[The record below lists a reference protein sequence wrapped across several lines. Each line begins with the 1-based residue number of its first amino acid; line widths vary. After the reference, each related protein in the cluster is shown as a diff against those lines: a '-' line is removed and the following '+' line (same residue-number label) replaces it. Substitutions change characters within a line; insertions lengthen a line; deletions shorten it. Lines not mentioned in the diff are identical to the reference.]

1 MLTTGFR
8 FRADTRYTLLKMRT
22 IILVLFLL
30 ALTPVL
36 IAQQPSA
43 AAKKESELRS
53 LLEKSRTAKDDSLR
67 LALNN
72 VFFEE
77 LLSLLQPGN
86 TYALSFDSL
95 NIGKIEAPDKS
106 FRMFNW
112 NIQQNNGKNIYYLII
127 KHSQSGQAIALNP
140 VEAREELSDTE
151 IFRNGEWPGGL
162 YYKIIQRKEAGLR
175 GYTLLS
181 WDGFSRRTSR
191 KCIEFLEFDSEG
203 IPVFGSPK
211 FKTKQG
217 IRNRVNSEYSSE
229 ASFTQSYDRQKI
241 TLVNVRKS
249 QRKVDDEVIV
259 LDRLVPLNESL
270 EGQRWA
276 YVPAGNIYDAYV
288 IFRNQWTFVEDIVP
302 RNPAVPGK
310 PSTGRKRPEQGLI
323 PSGKSKERR

>member
-1 MLTTGFR
+1 MLRTGFR
-8 FRADTRYTLLKMRT
+8 FRTDTRSTLAKMRA
-22 IILVLFLL
+22 IILVMLLL

-36 IAQQPSA
+36 VAQQPSA

-67 LALNN
+67 LALNKQ
-72 VFFEE
+72 FFEE
-77 LLSLLQPGN
+77 LLMMLQTGN
-86 TYALSFDSL
+86 TFAHPFDSL

-127 KHSQSGQAIALNP
+127 KHSQSGHVTALNP
-140 VEAREELSDTE
+140 VEAREVLSDTE

-191 KCIEFLEFDSEG
+191 KSIDFLEFDSEG
-203 IPVFGSPK
+203 MPVFGSPK
-211 FKTKQG
+211 FKTKEG
-217 IRNRVNSEYSSE
+217 IKNRVISEYSSE
-229 ASFTQSYDRQKI
+229 ATFTQSYDRQKI
-241 TLVNVRKS
+241 TLYNVRKS

-288 IFRNQWTFVEDIVP
+288 VFRNQWTFVEDISP

-310 PSTGRKRPEQGLI
+310 PSSSRKKPEQGLI
-323 PSGKSKERR
+323 PSGKSKVGR